1 MTALAESERSR
12 RPLLEVL
19 AVELASREGRWAAV
33 ARIASGATITVVIA
47 MVFQIPEPTYM
58 AYIGFLISKD
68 EKSATVTTSLGGL
81 AAATLAVLLVLG
93 LELIDTSEP
102 ALRLPLMA
110 MATFVA
116 MFTARTFAL
125 GPISFLAGFVI
136 VLLQSVVDD
145 VRSPEALTRLTLW
158 TWVVIFVPVAVTII
172 VNLLFGQGAV
182 TFMDRSVRKVL
193 MAWETSLANGDY
205 RKSLPEWRAQLLPLL
220 EIAQHSAQKGLQ
232 PGQLTVPV
240 IRALLDALVVFEALP
255 EDLPADLREELASR
269 LRACRQ
275 AIESGA
281 APATHDS
288 PSTRDSPSTHDSLT
302 PPSQFAGASNAQSPA
317 VVAARSTL
325 SGLLDAIGR
334 PAPSAGKTEAH
345 HPPRRLFVADV
356 FSNPAHWQ
364 FALKTT
370 MAVMVSYAI
379 YTLLDW
385 PGMRTAVVTCFFVAL
400 SSLGETVHKLLLRLS
415 GAAIGGLIAALC
427 IVFVLPHL
435 TDIGQLCV
443 LIGVVSVGAAWVATS
458 SELLSYAGMQ
468 IAFAFFLGILQG
480 YAPATDLT
488 VLRDRVAGILLG
500 NIVITIVFSSFWPQ
514 SARSSIRAAIAEA
527 MRAIG
532 EVIRRPRNA
541 EEARMRT
548 VQALARADHLRTL
561 SLFELRML
569 PSHVRASLNIPSVAD
584 VERLAG
590 SAFVV
595 STDAIS
601 RFAEPGSTAGLAEW
615 VESAADNV
623 SSGRPVPPS
632 PVPATSSPASAI
644 EPDARLSRHAI
655 EQLESEVQ
663 HVASAVH

>member
-1 MTALAESERSR
+1 MTALADSQRSR
-12 RPLLEVL
+12 PFLEVL
-19 AVELASREGRWAAV
+19 AVELAWREGRWAAV
-33 ARIASGATITVVIA
+33 ARIASGATITVIIA
-47 MVFQIPEPTYM
+47 MVFQIPQPTYM

-68 EKSATVTTSLGGL
+68 EKSATVTASLGGL

-125 GPISFLAGFVI
+125 GPISFLAGFVV
-136 VLLQSVVDD
+136 VLLQTLVDD
-145 VRSPEALTRLTLW
+145 VPSPEALTRATLW

-182 TFMDRSVRKVL
+182 AFMNRSVRKVL
-193 MAWETSLANGDY
+193 TEWEISLANGDY
-205 RKSLPEWRAQLLPLL
+205 HKALPEWRAQLLPLI
-220 EIAQHSAQKGLQ
+220 EIAQHSTQKG
-232 PGQLTVPV
+232 PRASRLTVPV
-240 IRALLDALVVFEALP
+240 IRALLDALMIFEALP
-255 EDLPADLREELASR
+255 DDLPSDLRGELASR

-275 AIESGA
+275 AIESDA
-281 APATHDS
+281 APAM
-288 PSTRDSPSTHDSLT
+288 RDY
-302 PPSQFAGASNAQSPA
+302 PPPPAQIVGASHEPA
-317 VVAARSTL
+317 VIAARSAL
-325 SGLLDAIGR
+325 SVLLNTIVS
-334 PAPSAGKTEAH
+334 PAALPDDITAH
-345 HPPRRLFVADV
+345 HAPRRLFVVDA

-370 MAVMVSYAI
+370 MAVMSSYAI
-379 YTLLDW
+379 YALLDW

-415 GAAIGGLIAALC
+415 GAVIGGLIAGLC
-427 IVFVLPHL
+427 IVFVLPLL
-435 TDIGQLCV
+435 TDIGQLCL
-443 LIGVVSVGAAWVATS
+443 LIAAVSVGAAWVATS

-468 IAFAFFLGILQG
+468 IAFAFFLGVLQG

-514 SARSSIRAAIAEA
+514 SARSA
-527 MRAIG
+527 MRSAVADALRAIG
-532 EVIRRPRNA
+532 EVLRRPRNA
-541 EEARMRT
+541 VEARMRA
-548 VQALARADHLRTL
+548 VQALVRADHLRTL

-569 PSHVRASLNIPSVAD
+569 PSHARESLNLPAVAN

-590 SAFVV
+590 AAFVV
-595 STDAIS
+595 TTESFS
-601 RFAEPGSTAGLAEW
+601 PYAETGGTARTAAW
-615 VESAADNV
+615 AESAADNI
-623 SSGRPVPPS
+623 SRGKPVPPS
-632 PVPATSSPASAI
+632 LVPAASSPTAAV
-644 EPDARLSRHAI
+644 EPIARLGQHAI

-663 HVASAVH
+663 HVASAVQ

>member
-1 MTALAESERSR
+1 MTALAESQRS

-19 AVELASREGRWAAV
+19 ALELAPREGRWAAV

-47 MVFQIPEPTYM
+47 MIFQIPEPTYM

-116 MFTARTFAL
+116 MFTTRTFAL

-158 TWVVIFVPVAVTII
+158 TWLVIFVPVAVTII

-182 TFMDRSVRKVL
+182 TFMARSVRKVL
-193 MAWETSLANGDY
+193 TEWETSLANGDF

-220 EIAQHSAQKGLQ
+220 EIAQHSAQKAPR
-232 PGQLTVPV
+232 PGRITVPV
-240 IRALLDALVVFEALP
+240 IRTLLDALVIFEAVP
-255 EDLPADLREELASR
+255 DDLPQDLRAELASR

-275 AIESGA
+275 AIELGA
-281 APATHDS
+281 APG
-288 PSTRDSPSTHDSLT
+288 THDSLA
-302 PPSQFAGASNAQSPA
+302 PSSQFVGAGNEQSPA
-317 VVAARSTL
+317 VIAVRSAL
-325 SGLLDAIGR
+325 SILLDTIVR
-334 PAPSAGKTEAH
+334 PAALSDNTKGQ
-345 HPPRRLFVADV
+345 HPTRRLFVADA

-385 PGMRTAVVTCFFVAL
+385 PGMRTAIVTCFFVAL
-400 SSLGETVHKLLLRLS
+400 ASLGETVHKLLLRLS
-415 GAAIGGLIAALC
+415 GAVIGGLIAGLS

-443 LIGVVSVGAAWVATS
+443 LIFTVSVAAAWISTS

-468 IAFAFFLGILQG
+468 IAFAFFLGVLQG

-488 VLRDRVAGILLG
+488 VLRDRVAGILVG

-514 SARSSIRAAIAEA
+514 SARSAVRATVAAA
-527 MRAIG
+527 LRAIG
-532 EVIRRPRNA
+532 EVIHRPRNA
-541 EEARMRT
+541 QEARMRT
-548 VQALARADHLRTL
+548 VQALVRADHMRTL

-569 PSHVRASLNIPSVAD
+569 PSHVRESSNVPSVASI
-584 VERLAG
+584 ERLAG
-590 SAFVV
+590 AAFVV
-595 STDAIS
+595 TTSAIFPS
-601 RFAEPGSTAGLAEW
+601 AEMGSTARLAEW
-615 VESAADNV
+615 AESAADNV

-632 PVPATSSPASAI
+632 PMPIVSSPATASALG
-644 EPDARLSRHAI
+644 AHLSQHAI